1 MKKYIYTKTIE
12 KVKKKKKREK
22 NSKKN
27 RDRISG
33 IFQSESRAQSEGPF
47 KAQCPEPTGWE
58 SLTSL
63 PVTGDRRWKF
73 PTA

>member
-1 MKKYIYTKTIE
+1 MKKKRKE
-12 KVKKKKKREK
+12 KKREK
-22 NSKKN
+22 AKEKKN
-27 RDRISG
+27 RNRISG

-47 KAQCPEPTGWE
+47 KAQCPEPTGRE

>member
-1 MKKYIYTKTIE
+1 M
-12 KVKKKKKREK
+12 KKKKK
-22 NSKKN
+22 KKN
-27 RDRISG
+27 EKAKKHMNRISG

-47 KAQCPEPTGWE
+47 KAQCPEATDQE

-63 PVTGDRRWKF
+63 PITRDRRWKF